1 MALAAPSSY
10 VQAAGLPLGGGLPRG
25 QGTPRQGHLRTS
37 RGLGDVEMAPGSS
50 NSNTQL
56 PHLAGGSYGYH
67 VWLRGRAPPTVS
79 SRPPPSSRLGQA
91 PGAFCAVHTHPG
103 VVGFRWSVV
112 AHVPRPHCPA
122 ARTGCVLWR
131 RKFPAAKRSAVI
143 RYTIHPH
150 NFIKMMQQN
159 PPQPK
164 ACCVR
169 PAGSAGPQGPRLLVL
184 VGLSIASA
192 IGLCVAL
199 RRRWRSSVR
208 TLVVHQQCLRSMPH
222 TPIGRAF
229 CGACHS
235 KSRRC
240 KTSIRPSFP
249 D

>member
-1 MALAAPSSY
+1 MSKWHLA
-10 VQAAGLPLGGGLPRG
+10 VQIQTPNCRIWLGVPMDITCGCEVEHHPLSPPGRPPRPGWGRPPGRSAQCTRIPVWWALGGRLWRMSLAPTAQPRG
-25 QGTPRQGHLRTS
+25 RGACCGAENSRRQKI
-37 RGLGDVEMAPGSS
+37 
-50 NSNTQL
+50 
-56 PHLAGGSYGYH
+56 GGY
-67 VWLRGRAPPTVS
+67 
-79 SRPPPSSRLGQA
+79 
-91 PGAFCAVHTHPG
+91 
-103 VVGFRWSVV
+103 
-112 AHVPRPHCPA
+112 
-122 ARTGCVLWR
+122 
-131 RKFPAAKRSAVI
+131 

>member
-1 MALAAPSSY
+1 M
-10 VQAAGLPLGGGLPRG
+10 
-25 QGTPRQGHLRTS
+25 
-37 RGLGDVEMAPGSS
+37 
-50 NSNTQL
+50 
-56 PHLAGGSYGYH
+56 HLA
-67 VWLRGRAPPTVS
+67 VQIQTPNCRIWLGVPMYITCGCEVEHHPLSPPG
-79 SRPPPSSRLGQA
+79 RPPLVPAGA
-91 PGAFCAVHTHPG
+91 GPGACCAVHTHPG
-103 VVGFRWSVV
+103 VVGCGACPSPPLPSRADGVRVV
-112 AHVPRPHCPA
+112 AQKIP
-122 ARTGCVLWR
+122 GG
-131 RKFPAAKRSAVI
+131 KRSAVI

-150 NFIKMMQQN
+150 NSIKMMQQN